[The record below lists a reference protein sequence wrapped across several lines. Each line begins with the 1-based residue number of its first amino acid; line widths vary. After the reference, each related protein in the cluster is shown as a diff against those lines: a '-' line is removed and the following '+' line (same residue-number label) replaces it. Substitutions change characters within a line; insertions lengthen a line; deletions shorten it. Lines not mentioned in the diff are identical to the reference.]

1 MYTNP
6 NMIYDNINNS
16 TLNKRLNINYTDNNI
31 DNKCV
36 ITDIFNKNSNINNNS
51 FNNITIKNDLSK
63 NTLNNIGLP
72 NKDYF
77 IELIN
82 NKKLYGVNDF
92 IFQNVEDDCNC
103 GYRCISV

>member
-16 TLNKRLNINYTDNNI
+16 TLNKKLNINYTDNNI

-82 NKKLYGVNDF
+82 NKK
-92 IFQNVEDDCNC
+92 
-103 GYRCISV
+103 

>member
-1 MYTNP
+1 M
-6 NMIYDNINNS
+6 
-16 TLNKRLNINYTDNNI
+16 
-31 DNKCV
+31 V
-36 ITDIFNKNSNINNNS
+36 
-51 FNNITIKNDLSK
+51 
-63 NTLNNIGLP
+63 LNNIGLP